1 MNGKKFFG
9 MALLATGLLGMAQ
22 RATASDLWLHI
33 DVNGKGDKSEQANIN
48 LPLSMVRNMAPML
61 EDKGHDGNGRKR
73 LHVRDKDLSVNELR
87 QAWREIANGPDANYI
102 TVKDKDSDVHIGK
115 QGDYLR
121 LKATDRGK
129 DGEDV
134 DIKVPLDVVA
144 ALFSSDGDDLNFGA
158 ALDALSRRGE
168 GELMTVNGNDETVRI
183 WVDSR
188 SGGK

>member
-9 MALLATGLLGMAQ
+9 MALLAAGLLGTAQ
-22 RATASDLWLHI
+22 RSAAADLWLHI
-33 DVNGKGDKSEQANIN
+33 DVNGKGDKGDQANIN

-61 EDKGHDGNGRKR
+61 EDKAHGSKR
-73 LHVRDKDLSVNELR
+73 LRVRDKDLSVNELR
-87 QAWREIANGPDANYI
+87 QAWREIQNGPDANYV

-121 LKATDRGK
+121 LKAKDRGK

-158 ALDALSRRGE
+158 ALEALARRGE
-168 GELMTVNGNDETVRI
+168 GELLTVNGNDETVRI
-183 WVDSR
+183 WIDSR
-188 SGGK
+188 SGSR

>member
-1 MNGKKFFG
+1 MNGKKLFG
-9 MALLATGLLGMAQ
+9 MALLAAGLVGTAQ
-22 RATASDLWLHI
+22 RAAAADLWLHI
-33 DVNGKGDKSEQANIN
+33 DVNGKGEQANIN

-61 EDKGHDGNGRKR
+61 EEKGHGHSSKR
-73 LHVRDKDLSVNELR
+73 IHVRDKDLSVNELR

-121 LKATDRGK
+121 LKAKDRGG

-134 DIKVPLDVVA
+134 DLKIPLDVVA
-144 ALFSSDGDDLNFGA
+144 ALFSSDGDELNFNA
-158 ALDALSRRGE
+158 ALEALARRGE
-168 GELMTVNGNDETVRI
+168 GELLTVNGNDETVRI

-188 SGGK
+188 SGGR

>member
-9 MALLATGLLGMAQ
+9 MALLAAGLVGTAH

-33 DVNGKGDKSEQANIN
+33 DVNGKGDKGEQANIN

-61 EDKGHDGNGRKR
+61 EEKSHGSKR
-73 LHVRDKDLSVNELR
+73 LHVRDKDLSVSELR
-87 QAWREIANGPDANYI
+87 RAWREIADGPDANYI
-102 TVKDKDSDVHIGK
+102 TVRDKDSDVRIGK

-121 LKATDRGK
+121 LKAKDRGP

-144 ALFSSDGDDLNFGA
+144 ALFSSDGDELNFNA
-158 ALDALSRRGE
+158 ALEALSRRGE
-168 GELMTVNGNDETVRI
+168 GELLTVNGNDETVRI

-188 SGGK
+188 SGSK

>member
-9 MALLATGLLGMAQ
+9 MALLAAGLMSTAQ
-22 RATASDLWLHI
+22 QVAAADLWLHI
-33 DVNGKGDKSEQANIN
+33 DVNGKGDKGDQANIN

-61 EDKGHDGNGRKR
+61 EEKSHGSKR
-73 LHVRDKDLSVNELR
+73 LHVRDKDLSVSELR
-87 QAWREIANGPDANYI
+87 RAWREIADGPDANYI

-121 LKATDRGK
+121 LKAKDRGT

-144 ALFSSDGDDLNFGA
+144 ALFSSDGDELNFGA
-158 ALDALSRRGE
+158 ALEALARRGE
-168 GELMTVNGNDETVRI
+168 GELVTVNGNDETVRI

-188 SGGK
+188 SGGR

>member
-9 MALLATGLLGMAQ
+9 MALLAAGLV
-22 RATASDLWLHI
+22 ATAQKAAAADLWLHI
-33 DVNGKGDKSEQANIN
+33 DVNGKGDKGGDQANIN

-61 EDKGHDGNGRKR
+61 EEKSHGSRR

-87 QAWREIANGPDANYI
+87 RAWHEIQNGPDANYI

-121 LKATDRGK
+121 LKAKDRGEN
-129 DGEDV
+129 GEDV

-144 ALFSSDGDDLNFGA
+144 ALFSSEGDDLNFGA
-158 ALDALSRRGE
+158 ALEALARRGE
-168 GELMTVNGNDETVRI
+168 GELLTVNGNDETVRI
-183 WVDSR
+183 WVDSH
-188 SGGK
+188 SGGR

>member
-1 MNGKKFFG
+1 MNGKKLFG
-9 MALLATGLLGMAQ
+9 MALLAASLVATAQ
-22 RATASDLWLHI
+22 RAAASDLWLHI

-61 EDKGHDGNGRKR
+61 EEKSHGSKR
-73 LHVRDKDLSVNELR
+73 LHVRDKDLSVSELR
-87 QAWREIANGPDANYI
+87 RAWREIADGPDANYI
-102 TVKDKDSDVHIGK
+102 TVRDKDSDVHIGK

-121 LKATDRGK
+121 LKAKDRG

-158 ALDALSRRGE
+158 ALEALARRGE
-168 GELMTVNGNDETVRI
+168 GELLTVNGNDETVRI

-188 SGGK
+188 SGGR

>member
-9 MALLATGLLGMAQ
+9 MALLAAGLA
-22 RATASDLWLHI
+22 ATAHQAAASDLWLHI

-61 EDKGHDGNGRKR
+61 EEKSHGSRR
-73 LHVRDKDLSVNELR
+73 LHVRDKDLSVSELR
-87 QAWREIANGPDANYI
+87 RAWREIADGPDANYI
-102 TVKDKDSDVHIGK
+102 TVRDKESDVHIGK

-121 LKATDRGK
+121 LKAKDRGQN
-129 DGEDV
+129 GEDV

-144 ALFSSDGDDLNFGA
+144 ALFSSDGDDLNFSA
-158 ALDALSRRGE
+158 ALEALARRGE
-168 GELMTVNGNDETVRI
+168 GELLTVNGNDETVRI

-188 SGGK
+188 SGGR

>member
-9 MALLATGLLGMAQ
+9 MALLAAGLLATAQ
-22 RATASDLWLHI
+22 RAAAADLWLHI
-33 DVNGKGDKSEQANIN
+33 DVNGKGDQANIN

-61 EDKGHDGNGRKR
+61 EDKTHGARR

-87 QAWREIANGPDANYI
+87 RAWREIADGPDANYI

-121 LKATDRGK
+121 LKAVDRGA
-129 DGEDV
+129 DGENV
-134 DIKVPLDVVA
+134 DIKIPLDVVA

-158 ALDALSRRGE
+158 ALEALARRGE

>member
-9 MALLATGLLGMAQ
+9 MALLAAGLVGTAQ
-22 RATASDLWLHI
+22 RAAAADLWLHI
-33 DVNGKGDKSEQANIN
+33 DVNGKGEQANIN

-61 EDKGHDGNGRKR
+61 EEKGHGRGSRR

-121 LKATDRGK
+121 LKAKDRSTH
-129 DGEDV
+129 GEDV
-134 DIKVPLDVVA
+134 DIKIPLDVVA
-144 ALFSSDGDDLNFGA
+144 ALFSSDGDELNFNA
-158 ALDALSRRGE
+158 ALEALARRGE
-168 GELMTVNGNDETVRI
+168 GELLTVNGNDETVRI
-183 WVDSR
+183 WVDST
-188 SGGK
+188 SGGR

>member
-9 MALLATGLLGMAQ
+9 MALLAAGLVATAH

-33 DVNGKGDKSEQANIN
+33 DVNGKGDKTEQANIN

-61 EDKGHDGNGRKR
+61 EEKGHGSRR
-73 LHVRDKDLSVNELR
+73 LHVRDKDLSVSELR
-87 QAWREIANGPDANYI
+87 RAWREIAEGPDVHYI
-102 TVKDKDSDVHIGK
+102 TVKDKDSDVQIGK

-121 LKATDRGK
+121 LKARDRGEH
-129 DGEDV
+129 GEDV

-144 ALFSSDGDDLNFGA
+144 ALFSSDGDDLNFNA
-158 ALDALSRRGE
+158 ALEALARRGE
-168 GELMTVNGNDETVRI
+168 GELLTVNGNDENVRI
-183 WVDSR
+183 WIDSR